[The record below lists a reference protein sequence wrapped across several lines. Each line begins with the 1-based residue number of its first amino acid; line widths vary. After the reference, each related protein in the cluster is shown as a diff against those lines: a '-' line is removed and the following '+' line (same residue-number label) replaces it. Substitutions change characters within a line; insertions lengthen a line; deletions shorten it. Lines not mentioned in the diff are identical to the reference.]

1 MAGAAGD
8 PLILIKQQLV
18 TVLGPLMP
26 ALSDAPLE
34 QVPVNYAWPGTDRKR
49 TEHVWMNGG
58 TSIVS
63 IPSQKTGRKRRNYA
77 TTFEIIV
84 EAQRAGQQLDEVDGS
99 TLLQV
104 EVDEA
109 VAAITLVIDEYLADN
124 PTLGLEPDPP
134 RTADVVQLVNIDRAA
149 GQLDVGVISRNIL
162 TVRYGARA
170 L

>member
-8 PLILIKQQLV
+8 PLIVIKQRLV

-26 ALSDAPLE
+26 ALSTDAAKK
-34 QVPVNYAWPGTDRKR
+34 VPVNYAWPGTDRKAA
-49 TEHVWMNGG
+49 EHVWMNGG
-58 TSIVS
+58 RSIVG
-63 IPSQKTGRKRRNYA
+63 IVSQKTGRKRRNYD

-84 EAQRAGQQLDEVDGS
+84 EAQRPGEQLADDDSE

-104 EVDEA
+104 TVDQA

-124 PTLGLEPDPP
+124 PTLGLEANPP
-134 RTADVVQLVNIDRAA
+134 RTADVVQLVNIDRQA
-149 GQLDVGVISRNIL
+149 GPMDVGVISRNIL